1 MVQRADDPVCAD
13 LDLSGG
19 DFAIASCSVSLWKS
33 VSVGFDNC
41 HENTLRVAQLS
52 EFARIL
58 HVGEISNRSK
68 CLFML
73 SKVVFIISMIL
84 G

>member
-1 MVQRADDPVCAD
+1 MRRFFLQ
-13 LDLSGG
+13 
-19 DFAIASCSVSLWKS
+19 KS
-33 VSVGFDNC
+33 VSVGFDNRQ
-41 HENTLRVAQLS
+41 ENTLQVAQLS

-68 CLFML
+68 CLFMR
-73 SKVVFIISMIL
+73 SKVVFIILMIL